1 MSRLQTKALMVA
13 NVGGVNYRVVPCK
26 LYSWFGKHAV
36 TRRNFPFCKV
46 KLPFD
51 DLLNVYQT
59 DVWYVRCIKVEEINW
74 KRFASPPRAL
84 PITVFSLPCDFTRQA
99 GSPTFILHSSY

>member
-1 MSRLQTKALMVA
+1 MPRFQTKALMVA
-13 NVGGVNYRVVPCK
+13 NVGGVNCRVVPRK
-26 LYSWFGKHAV
+26 LYSWFGKHAA

-59 DVWYVRCIKVEEINW
+59 DFWYVRCIKV
-74 KRFASPPRAL
+74 
-84 PITVFSLPCDFTRQA
+84 
-99 GSPTFILHSSY
+99 